1 MSNWIVYCIVS
12 ERNIQRRAQMFVNFI
27 ETAKQCLELRNY
39 NAVMAIVVAALSSA
53 PIRRLAATKELIPPD
68 YLSCLQKI
76 ESLMDSKSNHKKYRE
91 TLRTSPTPAV
101 PYFGIYLK
109 DLTFISDGNPDYLK
123 GGVINLSKR
132 RQVCVLLTRCMNF
145 YNIAI
150 LVLTIIT
157 DFTVTEIYH
166 I

>member
-1 MSNWIVYCIVS
+1 MSNWVVNS
-12 ERNIQRRAQMFVNFI
+12 LLNERNIHRRAKLFVNFI

-39 NAVMAIVVAALSSA
+39 NAVTAIVTAALGSA
-53 PIRRLAATKELIPPD
+53 PIRRLAGTKELIPPE
-68 YLSCLQKI
+68 YLSWMHKM
-76 ESLMDSKSNHKKYRE
+76 ENLMDSRSNHKKYRE

-132 RQVCVLLTRCMNF
+132 RQ
-145 YNIAI
+145 AS
-150 LVLTIIT
+150 
-157 DFTVTEIYH
+157 
-166 I
+166 

>member
-12 ERNIQRRAQMFVNFI
+12 ERNIHRRAKMFMNFI

-39 NAVMAIVVAALSSA
+39 NAVTAIVVASLGNVHV
-53 PIRRLAATKELIPPD
+53 RRLAATKELIPPD
-68 YLSCLQKI
+68 YLTSLSKM

-109 DLTFISDGNPDYLK
+109 DLRFISDGNPDYLK
-123 GGVINLSKR
+123 GGLINLSKR
-132 RQVCVLLTRCMNF
+132 RQVRKFL
-145 YNIAI
+145 YSPI
-150 LVLTIIT
+150 
-157 DFTVTEIYH
+157 
-166 I
+166 